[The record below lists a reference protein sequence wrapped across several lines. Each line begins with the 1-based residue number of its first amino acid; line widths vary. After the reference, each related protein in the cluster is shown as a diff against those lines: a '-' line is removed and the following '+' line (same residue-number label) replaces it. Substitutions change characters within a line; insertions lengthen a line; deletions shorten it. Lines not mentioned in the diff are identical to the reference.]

1 MDDSLTFAAAM
12 LIVWAVKGLKE
23 SREIWRRLTA
33 HSGRARQ
40 NRDLGVVYIYKSLLG
55 FGEDDYDS

>member
-23 SREIWRRLTA
+23 SKEIWRRLTA
-33 HSGRARQ
+33 RSGRARQ
-40 NRDLGVVYIYKSLLG
+40 NRDLGVVYIYNSPLG